1 MNDSWTDTVPFLAGS
16 DGISRPYLWLM
27 LHGPNG
33 GGAERILGL
42 ADSGADKTVL
52 PLEYAELLGYRDEDL
67 EDLEVGQVHGTTPGH
82 DAQRPCRAW
91 VVGYPDLTFEMS
103 PIFVDTLDALWG
115 RADLMNAYRVSISE
129 HRQELGLHLPA

>member
-1 MNDSWTDTVPFLAGS
+1 LDDVWTDTVPFLAGS
-16 DGISRPYLWLM
+16 DGTPRPYLWLM

-67 EDLEVGQVHGTTPGH
+67 EDLEVGQVHGTTRGR
-82 DAQRPCRAW
+82 DAQRPCQAW
-91 VVGYPDLTFEMS
+91 VVGHPDLTFEMS
-103 PIFVDTLDALWG
+103 PIFVDTFEALWG

-129 HRQELGLHLPA
+129 RRQELGLHLPA